1 MIRISFKDR
10 AIGPFFLQSIDKYPL
25 GVYNVYKKEKG
36 EAMETKEIICDCCSR
51 TRERNADELKAL
63 KNRLSRIEGQI
74 RGISGMIDSDA
85 YCVDILTQV
94 SAVQSAISSFAS
106 VLLSQHITGCVV
118 EDIKKGDLE
127 SAGELSKI
135 IEKLMR

>member
-1 MIRISFKDR
+1 MTEMT
-10 AIGPFFLQSIDKYPL
+10 
-25 GVYNVYKKEKG
+25 EKT
-36 EAMETKEIICDCCSR
+36 ASTKCECCSK
-51 TRERNADELKAL
+51 TRVRDESELRAL
-63 KNRLSRIEGQI
+63 KNRLKRIEGQI